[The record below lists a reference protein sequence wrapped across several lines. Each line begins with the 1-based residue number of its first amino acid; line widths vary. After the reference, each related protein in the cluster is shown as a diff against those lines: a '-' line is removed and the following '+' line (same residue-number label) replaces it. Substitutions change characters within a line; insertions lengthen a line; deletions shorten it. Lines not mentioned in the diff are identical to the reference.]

1 MRTHL
6 VVALV
11 LAGPALLAPTAR
23 AAWPHDPFANVRV
36 APTSG
41 TQYPGAVVPDG
52 AGGAIIVWNDQ
63 RSGALDIYAQHF
75 TALGAIAPGWPANGL
90 AVCTAAG
97 DQFWPVAVSDGSGG
111 AILAWG
117 DARLGAGLGDI
128 YAMRVNG
135 NGTLGAG
142 WPANGRSLS
151 GGSPAG
157 KDEIFPVIVSDGA
170 GGAIVTWTLVFTV
183 GTDWDVLRLA
193 SQRGGR
199 GAMGDAGRGAVR
211 DAVWAGHLL
220 GRCGRSDHHL

>member
-1 MRTHL
+1 
-6 VVALV
+6 
-11 LAGPALLAPTAR
+11 
-23 AAWPHDPFANVRV
+23 WPHDPFANVRV
-36 APTSG
+36 APISA

-97 DQFWPVAVSDGSGG
+97 DQYGPVAASDGSGG

-183 GTDWDVLRLA
+183 
-193 SQRGGR
+193 
-199 GAMGDAGRGAVR
+199 
-211 DAVWAGHLL
+211 
-220 GRCGRSDHHL
+220 